1 MKRSQV
7 STTSDERERERERE
21 RLRLIQLTRLFTGL
35 SNPPRNGIYGRPLY
49 GREREK
55 KEGECT
61 ASAVMTRRRL
71 MPFASL
77 VSSDNICSGRREL
90 WHLSPP
96 LNED

>member
-7 STTSDERERERERE
+7 STTSDERERE

-49 GREREK
+49 GRERERK